1 MSEKLA
7 IELRQAAAFEP
18 AARALR
24 ALSKSASGAAAAGR
38 RSDQIR
44 LSALARAIAFPE
56 TAARLK
62 ELAAAIEAGSYAV
75 AAEALG
81 RRLLAEHIQQS
92 H

>member
-1 MSEKLA
+1 
-7 IELRQAAAFEP
+7 
-18 AARALR
+18 
-24 ALSKSASGAAAAGR
+24 
-38 RSDQIR
+38 
-44 LSALARAIAFPE
+44 LARAIAFPE